1 MKQIRISPWLILVL
15 AFALVLVA
23 GCDRP
28 DPQVAIDTPQP
39 MNVPQQP
46 VEPQTAGTPVPG
58 GEITAPEG
66 TPVPGGEITAP
77 EGAATPT
84 LPPAIVATNVGEG
97 AAVPEGTPAAG
108 AQEQPQIVPTA
119 PVTQPTPQPG
129 QQVQQPAAQANAQ
142 GNVTHTVKP
151 GETLFSIGRMY
162 GVNPYSI
169 AAANNIPYP
178 YVIHPGQQLIIPTG
192 STPPGP
198 TPVPP
203 KPGQCRA
210 YHTVRPGEN
219 LYRISLAYGV
229 PMSAIAAANG
239 IVNYNLIYAGQTLCI
254 P

>member
-1 MKQIRISPWLILVL
+1 MKHIRISPWLILVL
-15 AFALVLVA
+15 ASVLVLAA

-46 VEPQTAGTPVPG
+46 VGTPAPG
-58 GEITAPEG
+58 GEA
-66 TPVPGGEITAP
+66 VAP

-84 LPPAIVATNVGEG
+84 LPPVVVATEAGAGE
-97 AAVPEGTPAAG
+97 ATVQGTPAAG
-108 AQEQPQIVPTA
+108 GQQTPQILPTA
-119 PVTQPTPQPG
+119 PVTQTMPQPTL
-129 QQVQQPAAQANAQ
+129 QAQPSTQVNAQ
-142 GNVTHTVKP
+142 GNVVHMVKS
-151 GETLFSIGRMY
+151 GETLFSIGRLY

-178 YVIHPGQQLIIPTG
+178 YIIYPGQQLIIPTG

-198 TPVPP
+198 TPIPP

>member
-1 MKQIRISPWLILVL
+1 MKHIRISPWLILIL
-15 AFALVLVA
+15 AAVLVFAA

-28 DPQVAIDTPQP
+28 DPQVAIETPQP

-46 VEPQTAGTPVPG
+46 VDVQAQGTPEPGVG
-58 GEITAPEG
+58 GEASG
-66 TPVPGGEITAP
+66 P

-84 LPPAIVATNVGEG
+84 LPPAISATTASEG
-97 AAVPEGTPAAG
+97 GVVVEGTPMAG
-108 AQEQPQIVPTA
+108 GQEASQQPVPTV
-119 PVTQPTPQPG
+119 PPPQPTAQPT
-129 QQVQQPAAQANAQ
+129 QAPAQVTAQ
-142 GNVTHTVKP
+142 GNVVHTVKA
-151 GETLFSIGRMY
+151 GETLFSIGRLY
-162 GVNPYSI
+162 NVNPYSI

-178 YVIHPGQQLIIPTG
+178 YVIYPGQQLTIPTG
-192 STPPGP
+192 GGTTPPGP

-203 KPGQCRA
+203 QSGKCRY

-229 PMSAIAAANG
+229 PMSTIAAANG